1 MIFEKGAGWRGSL
14 ASFRQEI
21 NPNRI
26 GLGFTGFIFA
36 TTGPLVILV
45 ASANKVNLPLET
57 TISWIFIIY
66 LTSGFGSIVMSLYY
80 REPIVVAFSIP
91 GIALSIDALTRY
103 SFSDVIGAYLITG
116 VLLFLLGIS
125 GAAKWVMSWVPLPV
139 LMGMVA
145 AVLLP
150 YGIAV
155 FKAVDKIPEI
165 AFPSVG
171 IFLIL
176 MALPRFARYFPPVV
190 CALVVALFLA
200 TLTNVTNWGILQVGF
215 SQPIFFTPSFNLN
228 TILDLVPPLL
238 VSVIA
243 VQNGQGIGVMLGQG
257 YKPPVNAMT
266 AYTGL
271 GSMINAFFGG
281 HSACIA
287 GPVTA
292 IVGGPSAGPKE
303 GRYAAAVANG
313 VFWVLLGLVAP
324 IVASL
329 DKVVLSPNLIPM
341 LGGLAMLPVLLGTF
355 SQAFGGKF
363 RFGALF
369 ALLITLSE
377 VKIAGIGS
385 AFWGLIGGML
395 ATMLL
400 DRLDFMEMVRH
411 NRSVE
416 DRKI

>member
-1 MIFEKGAGWRGSL
+1 LIFEKGTGWRGSL

-66 LTSGFGSIVMSLYY
+66 VTSGLGSIGLSLYY
-80 REPIVVAFSIP
+80 RQPIVVAFSIP
-91 GIALSIDALTRY
+91 GIALSIAALTHY
-103 SFSDVIGAYLITG
+103 SFSDVVGAYFVIGILLFLMGITG
-116 VLLFLLGIS
+116 V
-125 GAAKWVMSWVPLPV
+125 AKWVMSWVPLPV

-150 YGIAV
+150 YGISV
-155 FKAVDKIPEI
+155 FKAVDTIPEI
-165 AFPSVG
+165 AFPSIG
-171 IFLIL
+171 IFLVL
-176 MALPRFARYFPPVV
+176 MAFPRLARYFPPVI

-200 TLTNVTNWGILQVGF
+200 TLTNATNWGVLQVGF
-215 SQPIFFTPSFNLN
+215 SQPIFFAPTFNLN
-228 TILDLVPPLL
+228 TILDLAPPLL
-238 VSVIA
+238 VSVVA

-257 YKPPVNAMT
+257 YKPPVNTMT

-271 GSMINAFFGG
+271 GSIVNAFFGG

-313 VFWVLLGLVAP
+313 VFWVMLGLVAP
-324 IVASL
+324 VVASL
-329 DKVVLSPNLIPM
+329 DKVVLSPSLILM

-385 AFWGLIGGML
+385 AFWGLLGGML

-400 DRLDFMEMVRH
+400 DRADFMEMVKH
-411 NRSVE
+411 NRSSKE
-416 DRKI
+416 G